1 LILKYFVLI
10 RMTKIVGN
18 LAYTAYVAVMLYY
31 LYLSSYSQYVDKGR
45 IKNYKDAQDT
55 VISYTHA
62 TR

>member
-1 LILKYFVLI
+1 
-10 RMTKIVGN
+10 MTKIVGN